1 MRAWRFGDR
10 AIGALTF
17 RLAILVL
24 LAIAPAVG
32 AQLYNQARLRDAREA
47 EVRQAAHRY
56 AQLVSDK
63 LDGVF
68 DNARTLLLALTQA
81 PSARRLDAADCSH
94 FVSEL
99 EQVYGGLYGVS
110 VADVDGR
117 LFCAPRAAPGLQ
129 SIADRLYFR
138 QALASPDIVVG
149 DAVTGRISG
158 KLIVPLA
165 RRIALGDG
173 PPIAVALVTLRF
185 DKVTERL
192 GQLPFPPGMSI
203 SILDRRGTI
212 MVRTPDT
219 HLVGGQTPPPYRW
232 MLEAARGGTFDSS
245 ERTASDGVARL
256 IGFVAP
262 PENAAH
268 VAVAVGLP
276 RQGALADL
284 DAAEWREVATLAMGA
299 LVGLAFAFLLARRWV
314 VRPIDELAAA
324 SDRLRRGDLRARAD
338 LPGASGELARLAEA
352 FNAMAAALEAR
363 HVDRER
369 LAAIVESSEDA
380 IYSRSL
386 AGEILTWNRGAE
398 RLLGWS
404 AAEALG
410 RPAEMTFPPERAD
423 ELRWLMERV
432 RRGESSSVADT
443 ERLDRDGRRVGVSAQ
458 VSPIRGP
465 DGAVAAASIILRS
478 IAEHKHAMERQNILL
493 AELDHRVKN
502 ALAVVQSLIYQ
513 SLPPT
518 PERATLLGRLTA
530 LASAHG
536 MLSESRWRGASLAA
550 LLQRELAPYG
560 AARCILSGP
569 PVELAPKATQ
579 TFALVLHELATNSAK
594 YGALSRPEGSV
605 EVNWAS
611 AGGLSVEWRERG
623 GPPVAAPKRRGFGL
637 RSIDAVLRHDL
648 AGETEVLFEPEGLLC
663 RIRVPAAALA
673 DGRPPQPEPA
683 LAPAPQA

>member
-1 MRAWRFGDR
+1 LRALRFGDR
-10 AIGALTF
+10 AFRALTF

-47 EVRQAAHRY
+47 EVRLVAHRY
-56 AQLVSDK
+56 AELVSDR

-68 DNARTLLLALTQA
+68 DNARTLLLAVSELPA
-81 PSARRLDAADCSH
+81 ARRLEAAECSR
-94 FVSEL
+94 FVTEL
-99 EQVYGGLYGVS
+99 ESLYGGLYGVS
-110 VADVDGR
+110 VADAEGR
-117 LFCAPRAAPGLQ
+117 LFCAPAGSPEPQ
-129 SIADRLYFR
+129 SISDRPYFAR
-138 QALASPDIVVG
+138 ALAARDIAVG
-149 DAVTGRISG
+149 DAAVGRVSG
-158 KLIVPLA
+158 KLMVPLA
-165 RRIALGDG
+165 RRIDADG
-173 PPIAVALVTLRF
+173 APVAVALVTLRF
-185 DKVTERL
+185 DRVTELL
-192 GQLPFPPGMSI
+192 GQLSFPPGMSI

-212 MVRTPDT
+212 LVRTPDT
-219 HLVGGQTPPPYRW
+219 HLVGQDTPPPFRW
-232 MLEAARGGTFDSS
+232 MLEAKRGGTFDSS

-262 PENAAH
+262 PENAAG

-284 DAAEWREVATLAMGA
+284 QAAEWREVATLAMGA
-299 LVGLAFAFLLARRWV
+299 LAGLALALLLARRWV
-314 VRPIDELAAA
+314 ARPIDELAAA
-324 SDRLRRGDLRARAD
+324 ADRVRRGDLRARAE
-338 LPGASGELARLAEA
+338 LTGASGELNRLADA

-363 HVDRER
+363 HADRER

-386 AGEILTWNRGAE
+386 AGDVLTWNGGAE

-404 AAEALG
+404 AAEIVG
-410 RPAEMTFPPERAD
+410 RPAELTIPPERAD
-423 ELRWLMERV
+423 ELRSLMERV
-432 RRGESSSVADT
+432 RRGDSTSIADT
-443 ERLDRDGRRVGVSAQ
+443 ERLHSDGRRIGVSVQ

-465 DGAVAAASIILRS
+465 DGAVAAASVIVRS

-513 SLPPT
+513 SLAAT
-518 PERATLLGRLTA
+518 PERAALLGRLTA

-536 MLSESRWRGASLAA
+536 MLSESRWRGAALGA

-560 AARCILSGP
+560 AARCVLSGAA
-569 PVELAPKATQ
+569 VELAPKATQ

-594 YGALSRPEGSV
+594 YGALSSPSGSV
-605 EVNWAS
+605 EVTWSLAS
-611 AGGLSVEWRERG
+611 GGLDVDWRERG
-623 GPPVAAPKRRGFGL
+623 GPPVERPTRRGFGL

-648 AGETEVLFEPEGLLC
+648 DGETEVLFERDGLRC
-663 RIRVPAAALA
+663 RIHVPAAALT
-673 DGRPPQPEPA
+673 DGLPPPSASA
-683 LAPAPQA
+683 LQS